1 MTVMA
6 GSLSIAEKTIAEDKI
21 VLGEMILRLRMRGLG
36 NREILSALEKTPRR
50 LFLRAEDHK
59 VAYRD
64 MWLPIECGQTIH
76 APSTVAQMIDAL
88 SISEEHRVLEVGT
101 GSGYQAAI
109 LAQVAKSVF
118 SIERYR
124 TLIELAEQRLKTL
137 KIENVH
143 VRLGD
148 GLLGFPEK
156 APFDRIIISGSV
168 PFIPTHLLDQV
179 KFGGVMVAAV
189 GEQGGVQELRRIE
202 RTGSRFIEDK
212 IANVRFVHMQGGIAE
227 IM

>member
-1 MTVMA
+1 MA
-6 GSLSIAEKTIAEDKI
+6 GPLSLSDEAIADDK
-21 VLGEMILRLRMRGLG
+21 VAMGEMILRLRMRGLG
-36 NREILSALEKTPRR
+36 NRAVLAALEKTPRK

-76 APSTVAQMIDAL
+76 APSTVVQMIDAL
-88 SISEEHRVLEVGT
+88 SVTEEHRVLEIGT
-101 GSGYQAAI
+101 GSAYQSTI

-124 TLIELAEQRLKTL
+124 TLIEIAEQRLKTL

-143 VRLGD
+143 IRHGD

-156 APFDRIIISGSV
+156 APFDRIIVSGAV
-168 PFIPTHLLDQV
+168 PYLPNDLMEQV
-179 KFGGVMVAAV
+179 KFGGVMVVAVGAV
-189 GEQGGVQELRRIE
+189 GEPQELRRIE
-202 RTGSRFIEDK
+202 RTGSRFIETK
-212 IANVRFVHMQGGIAE
+212 VATVRFVHMQAGIAE
-227 IM
+227 TL